1 MSLKTKKTHL
11 NKIKV
16 RYSEVDCQR
25 IVYNSHYLTY
35 FDISLSEMLE
45 DCFDQD
51 EYVKQTNN
59 DFHTVGVQMNFK
71 SPARLNDQLEVYTG
85 IKKLG
90 NSSMTFTQE
99 IYRSGSDEII
109 NEAVITWV
117 NTDQESMKSSK
128 IPDNIKSLEKKP
140 EALNLINIYSEISK
154 DNLENVL
161 REMSGKE
168 YSYLKVL

>member
-1 MSLKTKKTHL
+1 MSLKNKKTHL

-51 EYVKQTNN
+51 EYIKSTNN
-59 DFHTVGVQMNFK
+59 DFHTVGVQMDFK

-85 IKKLG
+85 VKKLG
-90 NSSMTFTQE
+90 NSSMTFFQE
-99 IYRSGSDEII
+99 IYKSGS
-109 NEAVITWV
+109 NEVLNSANITWV
-117 NTDQESMKSSK
+117 NTNQKSMKSET
-128 IPDNIKSLEKKP
+128 IPDDIRRKLDKY
-140 EALNLINIYSEISK
+140 LI
-154 DNLENVL
+154 D
-161 REMSGKE
+161 
-168 YSYLKVL
+168 

>member
-51 EYVKQTNN
+51 EYIKNTNN
-59 DFHTVGVQMNFK
+59 DFHTVGVQMDFK

-85 IKKLG
+85 VKKLG
-90 NSSMTFTQE
+90 NSSMTFFQE
-99 IYRSGSDEII
+99 IYKSGS
-109 NEAVITWV
+109 NEVLNSANITWV
-117 NTDQESMKSSK
+117 NTNQKSMKSET
-128 IPDNIKSLEKKP
+128 IPDDIRRKLDKY
-140 EALNLINIYSEISK
+140 LI
-154 DNLENVL
+154 D
-161 REMSGKE
+161 
-168 YSYLKVL
+168 

>member
-1 MSLKTKKTHL
+1 MSLKNKKTHL

-45 DCFDQD
+45 NCFNQD
-51 EYVKQTNN
+51 EYIKNTSN

-85 IKKLG
+85 VKKLG
-90 NSSMTFTQE
+90 NSSMTFIQE
-99 IYRSGSDEII
+99 IYRGGSDEIL
-109 NEAVITWV
+109 NSANITWV
-117 NTDQESMKSSK
+117 NTNQKSMKSAT
-128 IPDNIKSLEKKP
+128 IPDDIRTK
-140 EALNLINIYSEISK
+140 LNKYLI
-154 DNLENVL
+154 D
-161 REMSGKE
+161 
-168 YSYLKVL
+168 

>member
-1 MSLKTKKTHL
+1 MSLKKKKSHL

-16 RYSEVDCQR
+16 RYSEVDCQK

-51 EYVKQTNN
+51 EYINNTNN
-59 DFHTVGVQMNFK
+59 DFHTVGVQMNFN

-90 NSSMTFTQE
+90 NSSMTFLQE
-99 IYRSGSDEII
+99 IYKAGSDII
-109 NEAVITWV
+109 LNEASITWV
-117 NTDQESMKSSK
+117 NTNQNSMKSETIPNDIRKKLSK
-128 IPDNIKSLEKKP
+128 Y
-140 EALNLINIYSEISK
+140 LI
-154 DNLENVL
+154 D
-161 REMSGKE
+161 
-168 YSYLKVL
+168 

>member
-51 EYVKQTNN
+51 EYVKKTNN

-71 SPARLNDQLEVYTG
+71 SPARLNDQLEVYTCLLYTSPSPRD
-85 IKKLG
+85 KTVSRMP
-90 NSSMTFTQE
+90 SS
-99 IYRSGSDEII
+99 
-109 NEAVITWV
+109 A
-117 NTDQESMKSSK
+117 
-128 IPDNIKSLEKKP
+128 
-140 EALNLINIYSEISK
+140 
-154 DNLENVL
+154 
-161 REMSGKE
+161 
-168 YSYLKVL
+168 

>member
-51 EYVKQTNN
+51 EYVKNTNN
-59 DFHTVGVQMNFK
+59 DFHTVGVQMDFK

-85 IKKLG
+85 VKKLG
-90 NSSMTFTQE
+90 NSSMTFIQV
-99 IYRSGSDEII
+99 IYKVDSDEVL
-109 NEAVITWV
+109 NTANITWV
-117 NTDQESMKSSK
+117 NTNQKSMKSET
-128 IPDNIKSLEKKP
+128 IPDDIRSK
-140 EALNLINIYSEISK
+140 LNKYLI
-154 DNLENVL
+154 D
-161 REMSGKE
+161 
-168 YSYLKVL
+168 

>member
-1 MSLKTKKTHL
+1 MSLKNKKTHL

-45 DCFDQD
+45 DCFNQD
-51 EYVKQTNN
+51 EYIKNTNN

-85 IKKLG
+85 VKKLG
-90 NSSMTFTQE
+90 NSSMTFRQE
-99 IYRSGSDEII
+99 IYRVGSDEIL
-109 NEAVITWV
+109 NSANITWV
-117 NTDQESMKSSK
+117 NTNQKSMKSAT
-128 IPDNIKSLEKKP
+128 IPDDIRTK
-140 EALNLINIYSEISK
+140 LNKYLI
-154 DNLENVL
+154 D
-161 REMSGKE
+161 
-168 YSYLKVL
+168 

>member
-45 DCFDQD
+45 DCFNQD
-51 EYVKQTNN
+51 EYIKNTSN

-85 IKKLG
+85 VKKLG
-90 NSSMTFTQE
+90 NSSMTFIQE
-99 IYRSGSDEII
+99 IYRVGSDEIL
-109 NEAVITWV
+109 NSANITWV
-117 NTDQESMKSSK
+117 NTNQKSMKSAT
-128 IPDNIKSLEKKP
+128 IPEEIRTK
-140 EALNLINIYSEISK
+140 LNKYLI
-154 DNLENVL
+154 D
-161 REMSGKE
+161 
-168 YSYLKVL
+168 

>member
-45 DCFDQD
+45 DCFD
-51 EYVKQTNN
+51 N

-71 SPARLNDQLEVYTG
+71 SPARLNDQLEIYTG

-128 IPDNIKSLEKKP
+128 IPDNIKEKLNK
-140 EALNLINIYSEISK
+140 NLIN
-154 DNLENVL
+154 
-161 REMSGKE
+161 
-168 YSYLKVL
+168 

>member
-1 MSLKTKKTHL
+1 MSLKNKKTHL

-45 DCFDQD
+45 NCFNQD
-51 EYVKQTNN
+51 EYIKNTSN

-85 IKKLG
+85 VEKLG
-90 NSSMTFTQE
+90 NSSMTFIQE
-99 IYRSGSDEII
+99 IYRVGSDEIL
-109 NEAVITWV
+109 NSASITWV
-117 NTDQESMKSSK
+117 NTNQKSMKSAT
-128 IPDNIKSLEKKP
+128 IPDDIRTK
-140 EALNLINIYSEISK
+140 LNKYLI
-154 DNLENVL
+154 D
-161 REMSGKE
+161 
-168 YSYLKVL
+168 

>member
-1 MSLKTKKTHL
+1 MSLKNKKTHL

-45 DCFDQD
+45 DCFNQD
-51 EYVKQTNN
+51 EYIKNTNN

-85 IKKLG
+85 VKKLG
-90 NSSMTFTQE
+90 NSSMTFIQE
-99 IYRSGSDEII
+99 IYRVGSDEIL
-109 NEAVITWV
+109 NSAHITWV
-117 NTDQESMKSSK
+117 NTNQKSMKSTT
-128 IPDNIKSLEKKP
+128 IPNDIRTK
-140 EALNLINIYSEISK
+140 LNKYLI
-154 DNLENVL
+154 D
-161 REMSGKE
+161 
-168 YSYLKVL
+168 

>member
-1 MSLKTKKTHL
+1 MSLKNKKTHL

-45 DCFDQD
+45 DCFNQD
-51 EYVKQTNN
+51 EYIKNTNN
-59 DFHTVGVQMNFK
+59 DFHTVGVQMHFK

-85 IKKLG
+85 VKKLG

-99 IYRSGSDEII
+99 IYKTGSDEVLNSAI
-109 NEAVITWV
+109 ITWV
-117 NTDQESMKSSK
+117 NTNQISMKSET
-128 IPDNIKSLEKKP
+128 IPDDIRSK
-140 EALNLINIYSEISK
+140 LNKYLI
-154 DNLENVL
+154 D
-161 REMSGKE
+161 
-168 YSYLKVL
+168 

>member
-1 MSLKTKKTHL
+1 MSLKNQKTHL

-51 EYVKQTNN
+51 EYVKNTNN
-59 DFHTVGVQMNFK
+59 DFHTVGVQMDFK

-85 IKKLG
+85 VKKLG
-90 NSSMTFTQE
+90 NSSMTFIQE
-99 IYRSGSDEII
+99 IYIAGSDEVL
-109 NEAVITWV
+109 NSANITWV
-117 NTDQESMKSSK
+117 NTNQKSMKSET
-128 IPDNIKSLEKKP
+128 IPDDIRKK
-140 EALNLINIYSEISK
+140 LNK
-154 DNLENVL
+154 
-161 REMSGKE
+161 
-168 YSYLKVL
+168 YLVD

>member
-51 EYVKQTNN
+51 EYVKNTNN
-59 DFHTVGVQMNFK
+59 DFHTVGVQMDFK

-85 IKKLG
+85 VKKLG
-90 NSSMTFTQE
+90 NSRMTFMQE
-99 IYRSGSDEII
+99 IYKEGSDEVL
-109 NEAVITWV
+109 NSANITWV
-117 NTDQESMKSSK
+117 NTNQKSMKSETIPEDIRTKLSK
-128 IPDNIKSLEKKP
+128 Y
-140 EALNLINIYSEISK
+140 LI
-154 DNLENVL
+154 D
-161 REMSGKE
+161 
-168 YSYLKVL
+168 

>member
-1 MSLKTKKTHL
+1 MSYLKILIFLSSFSSFMSLKIKKTHL

-51 EYVKQTNN
+51 EYVKKTNS
-59 DFHTVGVQMNFK
+59 DFHTVGVEMNFK

-99 IYRSGSDEII
+99 IYRLGSDEIL
-109 NEAVITWV
+109 NEAIITWV
-117 NTDQESMKSSK
+117 NTNQKDMKSTT
-128 IPDNIKSLEKKP
+128 IPDDIKNKL
-140 EALNLINIYSEISK
+140 SK
-154 DNLENVL
+154 
-161 REMSGKE
+161 
-168 YSYLKVL
+168 YLVD

>member
-1 MSLKTKKTHL
+1 MSLKNKKTHL

-45 DCFDQD
+45 DCFNQD
-51 EYVKQTNN
+51 EYIKNTSN

-85 IKKLG
+85 VEKLG
-90 NSSMTFTQE
+90 NSSMTFIQE
-99 IYRSGSDEII
+99 IYRVGSDEIL
-109 NEAVITWV
+109 NSASITWV
-117 NTDQESMKSSK
+117 NTNQKSMKSAT
-128 IPDNIKSLEKKP
+128 IPDEIRTK
-140 EALNLINIYSEISK
+140 LNK
-154 DNLENVL
+154 
-161 REMSGKE
+161 
-168 YSYLKVL
+168 YLVD

>member
-1 MSLKTKKTHL
+1 MILIFLKKL
-11 NKIKV
+11 DRNG
-16 RYSEVDCQR
+16 
-25 IVYNSHYLTY
+25 
-35 FDISLSEMLE
+35 
-45 DCFDQD
+45 QD

-59 DFHTVGVQMNFK
+59 DVHTVGVQMNFK
-71 SPARLNDQLEVYTG
+71 SPARLNDHLEVYTG

-128 IPDNIKSLEKKP
+128 IPDNIKEK
-140 EALNLINIYSEISK
+140 LNKYLIS
-154 DNLENVL
+154 
-161 REMSGKE
+161 
-168 YSYLKVL
+168 

>member
-51 EYVKQTNN
+51 EYIKNTNN
-59 DFHTVGVQMNFK
+59 DFHTVGVQMDFK

-85 IKKLG
+85 VKKLG
-90 NSSMTFTQE
+90 NSSMKFMQE
-99 IYRSGSDEII
+99 IYKAGKVKKLITIKFNEYVPMTEI
-109 NEAVITWV
+109 
-117 NTDQESMKSSK
+117 ML
-128 IPDNIKSLEKKP
+128 IKFKFSEK
-140 EALNLINIYSEISK
+140 L
-154 DNLENVL
+154 
-161 REMSGKE
+161 
-168 YSYLKVL
+168 

>member
-1 MSLKTKKTHL
+1 MSLKNKKTHL

-45 DCFDQD
+45 DCFNQD
-51 EYVKQTNN
+51 EYIKNTNN

-85 IKKLG
+85 VEKLG
-90 NSSMTFTQE
+90 NSSMTFIQE
-99 IYRSGSDEII
+99 IYRVGSDEIL
-109 NEAVITWV
+109 NSANITWV
-117 NTDQESMKSSK
+117 NTNQKSMKSAT
-128 IPDNIKSLEKKP
+128 IPNDIRTK
-140 EALNLINIYSEISK
+140 LNKYLI
-154 DNLENVL
+154 D
-161 REMSGKE
+161 
-168 YSYLKVL
+168 

>member
-1 MSLKTKKTHL
+1 MSLKNKKTHL

-45 DCFDQD
+45 DCFNQD
-51 EYVKQTNN
+51 EYIKNTNN

-85 IKKLG
+85 VEKLG
-90 NSSMTFTQE
+90 NSSMTFIQE
-99 IYRSGSDEII
+99 IYRVGSDEIL
-109 NEAVITWV
+109 NSAHITWV
-117 NTDQESMKSSK
+117 NTNQKTMQSAT
-128 IPDNIKSLEKKP
+128 IPDDIRTK
-140 EALNLINIYSEISK
+140 LNKYLI
-154 DNLENVL
+154 D
-161 REMSGKE
+161 
-168 YSYLKVL
+168 

>member
-1 MSLKTKKTHL
+1 MSLKNKKTHL

-45 DCFDQD
+45 DCFNQD
-51 EYVKQTNN
+51 EYIKNTSN

-85 IKKLG
+85 VKKLG
-90 NSSMTFTQE
+90 NSSMTFIQE
-99 IYRSGSDEII
+99 IYREGSDEIL
-109 NEAVITWV
+109 NSANITWV
-117 NTDQESMKSSK
+117 NTNQKSMKSAT
-128 IPDNIKSLEKKP
+128 IPDDIRTK
-140 EALNLINIYSEISK
+140 LNKYLI
-154 DNLENVL
+154 D
-161 REMSGKE
+161 
-168 YSYLKVL
+168 

>member
-51 EYVKQTNN
+51 EYVKNTNN
-59 DFHTVGVQMNFK
+59 DFHTVGVQMDFK

-85 IKKLG
+85 VKKLG
-90 NSSMTFTQE
+90 NSSMTFLQE
-99 IYRSGSDEII
+99 IYKAGSDII
-109 NEAVITWV
+109 LNEASITWV
-117 NTDQESMKSSK
+117 NTNQNSMKSETIPNDIRKKLSK
-128 IPDNIKSLEKKP
+128 Y
-140 EALNLINIYSEISK
+140 LI
-154 DNLENVL
+154 D
-161 REMSGKE
+161 
-168 YSYLKVL
+168 

>member
-1 MSLKTKKTHL
+1 MLLKTKKTHL

-51 EYVKQTNN
+51 EYVNNTNN
-59 DFHTVGVQMNFK
+59 DFHTVGVQMDFK

-85 IKKLG
+85 VKKLG
-90 NSSMTFTQE
+90 NSSMTFMQE
-99 IYRSGSDEII
+99 IYKAGSDEVL
-109 NEAVITWV
+109 NSANITWV
-117 NTDQESMKSSK
+117 NTNQSSMKSES
-128 IPDNIKSLEKKP
+128 IPEDIKTK
-140 EALNLINIYSEISK
+140 LNKYLI
-154 DNLENVL
+154 D
-161 REMSGKE
+161 
-168 YSYLKVL
+168 

>member
-1 MSLKTKKTHL
+1 MSLKNKKAHI

-51 EYVKQTNN
+51 EYIKKTNN
-59 DFHTVGVQMNFK
+59 DFHTVGVQMDFK

-85 IKKLG
+85 VKKLG
-90 NSSMTFTQE
+90 NSSMTFFQE
-99 IYRSGSDEII
+99 IYKSGS
-109 NEAVITWV
+109 NEVLNSANITWV
-117 NTDQESMKSSK
+117 NTNQKSMKSET
-128 IPDNIKSLEKKP
+128 IPDDIRRKLDK
-140 EALNLINIYSEISK
+140 
-154 DNLENVL
+154 
-161 REMSGKE
+161 
-168 YSYLKVL
+168 YLVD

>member
-51 EYVKQTNN
+51 EYIKNTNN
-59 DFHTVGVQMNFK
+59 DFHTVGVQMDFK

-85 IKKLG
+85 VKKLG
-90 NSSMTFTQE
+90 NSSITFIQE
-99 IYRSGSDEII
+99 ISKLGSDEVL
-109 NEAVITWV
+109 NSASITWV
-117 NTDQESMKSSK
+117 NTNQKSMKSET
-128 IPDNIKSLEKKP
+128 IPDDIRSK
-140 EALNLINIYSEISK
+140 LNKYLI
-154 DNLENVL
+154 D
-161 REMSGKE
+161 
-168 YSYLKVL
+168 

>member
-117 NTDQESMKSSK
+117 NTDQKSMTSSK
-128 IPDNIKSLEKKP
+128 IPDNIKEK
-140 EALNLINIYSEISK
+140 LNKYLIN
-154 DNLENVL
+154 
-161 REMSGKE
+161 
-168 YSYLKVL
+168 